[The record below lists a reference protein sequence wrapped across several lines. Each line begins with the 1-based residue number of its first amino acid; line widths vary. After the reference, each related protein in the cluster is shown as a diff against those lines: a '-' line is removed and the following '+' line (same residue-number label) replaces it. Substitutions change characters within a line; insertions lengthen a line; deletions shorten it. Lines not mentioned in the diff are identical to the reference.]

1 METVLEKDVNLDLH
15 GLIKYYYLLTPKFTL
30 NDICS
35 LINKHHRHDVT
46 ERRVKYL
53 IRKQGLSRKKMNQ
66 SALIQ
71 AVSNELDT
79 SRSLLGYRQMAKM
92 ISLKYEVNI
101 SKENARLA
109 LLHVDP
115 DGVRNRRRNAIK
127 RRVYDSKGP
136 GDIYHIDGND
146 KLKKWGICIHGGI
159 DGFSRKLLWLKAA
172 TTNNNPIV
180 IANYFLQSI
189 KTNGFTPKILRMDKR
204 TENVYCENIQVF
216 LTNNQES
223 FIYAK
228 STHNQRIEA
237 FWSRLKKFRL
247 SWWIHLFKKMEKD
260 KVYKSHL
267 ETHQEVLLFCFLPI
281 VQNELNEF
289 YQTWNRRNIRQSA
302 AAPGGRPDLLFSAP
316 ETVGFTHQGVQVQM
330 EDLDI
335 TVRQLGISE
344 APYCRDEQLHELLS
358 IYVHLNDLSIPVDA
372 FEGLELYAKL
382 LDLLKQDEFEV

>member
-1 METVLEKDVNLDLH
+1 MIYLVLESVVSVKNSVYHSALNKNMETVLEKDVNLDLH
-15 GLIKYYYLLTPKFTL
+15 GLIKYYYLLTQKFTL
-30 NDICS
+30 NDLCS
-35 LINKHHRHDVT
+35 LINKHHQHDVT

-79 SRSLLGYRQMAKM
+79 SRSLLGYRQMAEM

-115 DGVRNRRRNAIK
+115 DGVRNRKRNAIK

-136 GDIYHIDGND
+136 GEIYHIDGND
-146 KLKKWGICIHGGI
+146 KLKKWGICIHGEI

-189 KTNGFTPKILRMDKR
+189 KTNGFTPKILRMDKG
-204 TENVYCENIQVF
+204 TENIYCENIQVY

-237 FWSRLKKFRL
+237 FWSQLKK
-247 SWWIHLFKKMEKD
+247 
-260 KVYKSHL
+260 
-267 ETHQEVLLFCFLPI
+267 
-281 VQNELNEF
+281 
-289 YQTWNRRNIRQSA
+289 
-302 AAPGGRPDLLFSAP
+302 
-316 ETVGFTHQGVQVQM
+316 
-330 EDLDI
+330 
-335 TVRQLGISE
+335 
-344 APYCRDEQLHELLS
+344 
-358 IYVHLNDLSIPVDA
+358 
-372 FEGLELYAKL
+372 
-382 LDLLKQDEFEV
+382 